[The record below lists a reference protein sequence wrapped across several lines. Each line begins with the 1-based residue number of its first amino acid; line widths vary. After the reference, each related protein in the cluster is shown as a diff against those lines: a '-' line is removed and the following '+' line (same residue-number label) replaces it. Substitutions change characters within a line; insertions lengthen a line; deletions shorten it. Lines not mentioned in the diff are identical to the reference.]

1 MNLRRGTESPQGM
14 GFTFIPKAVTENL
27 VLGGAV
33 EEGSIW
39 KRGRETEREHS
50 GVSVGVSCLKRR
62 KTA

>member
-1 MNLRRGTESPQGM
+1 M

-39 KRGRETEREHS
+39 KRGCGGPT
-50 GVSVGVSCLKRR
+50 GACLSLMK
-62 KTA
+62 KAAKESFL